1 MIEELKK
8 SLLDARIK
16 ILIFMKILVVKS
28 YKNNEKYRWK
38 V

>member
-16 ILIFMKILVVKS
+16 ILIIMEILLVK
-28 YKNNEKYRWK
+28 YYENNEKYRWK